1 MHDILG
7 KRKISYDQIRKG
19 LKNLGVL
26 DQLEKNP
33 DLFSELFLTKEK
45 LTSEEVMKVMKY
57 GNSVSE
63 KNKDFLNRFLRRCS
77 EYKLQ
82 QFLLFVTASKKL
94 PLVSKITVKE
104 DNSNAIFG
112 HTCVLP

>member
-1 MHDILG
+1 MVSQNLIVHDILG

-57 GNSVSE
+57 DNSVSE
-63 KNKDFLNRFLRRCS
+63 KNKDFLNHFLQKRS
-77 EYKLQ
+77 EWKLY
-82 QFLLFVTASKKL
+82 QFLLFVTASKQL
-94 PLVSKITVKE
+94 PLVSKATVKE
-104 DNSNAIFG
+104 DN
-112 HTCVLP
+112 

>member
-1 MHDILG
+1 MVSQNLIVHDILG

-45 LTSEEVMKVMKY
+45 LTSEEVMKMMKY
-57 GNSVSE
+57 DNSVSE
-63 KNKDFLNRFLRRCS
+63 KNTEFLKRFLQKCS
-77 EYKLQ
+77 ECKL
-82 QFLLFVTASKKL
+82 L
-94 PLVSKITVKE
+94 
-104 DNSNAIFG
+104 
-112 HTCVLP
+112 